1 MELIRFSEE
10 DDTYHRDCE
19 LFEVDVKSRL
29 DGTTAGYDATA
40 LQGTLDG
47 AQGVVYG
54 TLHLVQA
61 EVVGTPQDDRGRGVD
76 LGALDKDTL
85 IVGYPL
91 LDDFLGMSQVGSLEL
106 LVTVE
111 VREGADQGSAGG
123 LGNTSQIFLL
133 ATADG
138 HGTLLDEEL
147 ENHVVDTLG
156 GEDDVGTG
164 LEDHLHTLEDNARF
178 PLTDFL
184 QLIGVVNCDLDAKL
198 HSLLLQVH
206 VQASN
211 LRIGYPGLHG
221 LGSDGAVE
229 GIAVDEN
236 GFATTLSVS
245 LEKVDSLHGV
255 LDLVPL
261 VGGLDLLHG
270 IDDHVG
276 IEIGIGA
283 DDLAGHGRLGDV
295 DQAVLSKR
303 LNLCGNVL
311 VHVLDSFPQS

>member
-1 MELIRFSEE
+1 M
-10 DDTYHRDCE
+10 
-19 LFEVDVKSRL
+19 KSRL
-29 DGTTAGYDATA
+29 DGTTTGYDATT
-40 LQGTLDG
+40 LQSTLDG

-61 EVVGTPQDDRGRGVD
+61 EVVGASQDDGGRGVN
-76 LGALDKDTL
+76 LGALDKNTL
-85 IVGYPL
+85 VVGYPL
-91 LDDFLGMSQVGSLEL
+91 LDDFLGVTQVGSLEL

-111 VREGADQGSAGG
+111 VREGVDQGSASG

-133 ATADG
+133 ATADS
-138 HGTLLDEEL
+138 HGTLLNEEL

-156 GEDDVGTG
+156 GEDDVGTR
-164 LEDHLHTLEDNARF
+164 LEDHLHTLEDDARF
-178 PLTDFL
+178 SLTDLL
-184 QLIGVVNCDLDAKL
+184 QLIGVVDCDLNAKL

-211 LRIGYPGLHG
+211 LRVGYPSLHG
-221 LGSDGAVE
+221 LGSDGAVK

-245 LEKVDSLHGV
+245 LEQVDSLHGV
-255 LDLVPL
+255 LDLVLL

-270 IDDHVG
+270 INDHVG
-276 IEIGIGA
+276 VEIGIGA
-283 DDLAGHGRLGDV
+283 NDLAGHGRLGDV

-303 LNLCGNVL
+303 LNLCGDVL
-311 VHVLDSFPQS
+311 VHVLDSFPQG